1 MKNLNL
7 RSSQFANYIFGQ
19 YTPRKEMLEL
29 QLQGKEPQ
37 IPRHMMKYVAHGNYN
52 EKMGIAF
59 YVKHFKQ
66 IPKDYLKNQ
75 QNYIIQNW
83 LNLPKGKETVS
94 ISTTPDSISHDETHL
109 IEVKCS
115 MKDKYEEFNK
125 LWLPQVYGQQHIL
138 SSLGK
143 KIEKTYLINYTP
155 TVCRIWQIDY
165 NQDFI
170 NYLISNLSEFAECL
184 LKGKANGLPDKPD
197 NYQGNIVDESIKLI
211 KEYHYGDK
219 NGIR

>member
-7 RSSQFANYIFGQ
+7 RSSQFSNYIFGQ

-29 QLQGKEPQ
+29 QLQGKEPK
-37 IPRHMMKYVAHGNYN
+37 IPRHMMKYVAHGNFN

-66 IPKDYLKNQ
+66 IPKDYLKDQ

-165 NQDFI
+165 NQEFI
-170 NYLISNLSEFAECL
+170 DYLMKNLSEFAECL
-184 LKGKANGLPDKPD
+184 LKGKANGLVDKPD
-197 NYQGNIVDESIKLI
+197 RYQGDIDESIKLI

>member
-29 QLQGKEPQ
+29 QLQGKEPK
-37 IPRHMMKYVAHGNYN
+37 IPHHMMKYVAYGNFN

-59 YVKHFKQ
+59 YVKAFNK
-66 IPKDYLKNQ
+66 IPKDYLKDQ
-75 QNYIIQNW
+75 QSYIIQNW

-94 ISTTPDSISHDETHL
+94 ISTTPDGISQDETTI

-115 MKDKYEEFNK
+115 MRDKYEDFNK

-138 SSLGK
+138 SCLVK

-155 TVCRIWQIDY
+155 TVCRIWQVDY

-184 LKGKANGLPDKPD
+184 LKGKANGLVEKPKKFE
-197 NYQGNIVDESIKLI
+197 GNIDESIKLI
-211 KEYHYGDK
+211 KEYNYGAK
-219 NGIR
+219 NE

>member
-7 RSSQFANYIFGQ
+7 RSSQFSNYIFGQ

-66 IPKDYLKNQ
+66 IPKDYLKDQ

-165 NQDFI
+165 NQEFI
-170 NYLISNLSEFAECL
+170 DYLMKNLSEFAECL
-184 LKGKANGLPDKPD
+184 LKGKANGLVDKPD
-197 NYQGNIVDESIKLI
+197 RYQGDIDESIKLI
-211 KEYHYGDK
+211 KEYKYETS
-219 NGIR
+219 

>member
-7 RSSQFANYIFGQ
+7 RSSQFSNYIFGQ

-66 IPKDYLKNQ
+66 IPKDYLKDQ

-125 LWLPQVYGQQHIL
+125 LWLPQVCGQQYIL

-165 NQDFI
+165 NQEFI
-170 NYLISNLSEFAECL
+170 DYLMKNLSEFAECL
-184 LKGKANGLPDKPD
+184 LKGKANGLVDKPD
-197 NYQGNIVDESIKLI
+197 RYQGDIDESIKLI
-211 KEYHYGDK
+211 KEYKYETS
-219 NGIR
+219 

>member
-7 RSSQFANYIFGQ
+7 RSSQFSNYIFGQ
-19 YTPRKEMLEL
+19 YHPRKEMLEL

-37 IPRHMMKYVAHGNYN
+37 IPSHMMKYVAHGNLN

-59 YVKHFKQ
+59 YIKAFNK
-66 IPKDYLKNQ
+66 IPKDYLKDQ

-94 ISTTPDSISHDETHL
+94 ISTTPDGISQDENTI

-115 MKDKYEEFNK
+115 MRDKYEQFNK

-155 TVCRIWQIDY
+155 TVCRIWQVDY
-165 NQDFI
+165 SQDFI

-184 LKGKANGLPDKPD
+184 LKGKANGLADKPE
-197 NYQGNIVDESIKLI
+197 QFEGNIDESIKLI
-211 KEYHYGDK
+211 KEYKYGND
-219 NGIR
+219 

>member
-7 RSSQFANYIFGQ
+7 RSSQFSNYIFGQ

-37 IPRHMMKYVAHGNYN
+37 IPRHMMKYVAHGNFN

-66 IPKDYLKNQ
+66 IPKDYLKDQ

-94 ISTTPDSISHDETHL
+94 ISTTPDSISQDETHL

-155 TVCRIWQIDY
+155 TVCRIWQVDY

-184 LKGKANGLPDKPD
+184 LKGKANGLVDKPD
-197 NYQGNIVDESIKLI
+197 RYQGDIDESIKLI
-211 KEYHYGDK
+211 KEYKYETS
-219 NGIR
+219 

>member
-1 MKNLNL
+1 MKKLNL
-7 RSSQFANYIFGQ
+7 RSSQFANYLYGE
-19 YTPRKEMLEL
+19 YVSRKEMLEL
-29 QLQGKEPQ
+29 QLQGKEPK
-37 IPRHMMKYVAHGNYN
+37 IPSYMMKYVSHGNFN

-59 YVKHFKQ
+59 YIKAFNT
-66 IPKDYLKNQ
+66 IPKDYLKDQ

-94 ISTTPDSISHDETHL
+94 ISTTPDAISNDETHL

-125 LWLPQVYGQQHIL
+125 LWLPQVYGQIHIL

-155 TVCRIWQIDY
+155 IVCRIWQVDY
-165 NQDFI
+165 NQDYI
-170 NYLISNLSEFAECL
+170 NYLVSNLSEFAECL
-184 LKGKANGLPDKPD
+184 LKGKANGLADKSE
-197 NYQGNIVDESIKLI
+197 QFKGNIDESIKLI
-211 KEYHYGDK
+211 KEYHYGEK
-219 NGIR
+219 E

>member
-1 MKNLNL
+1 
-7 RSSQFANYIFGQ
+7 
-19 YTPRKEMLEL
+19 MLEL

-66 IPKDYLKNQ
+66 IPKDYLKDQ

-165 NQDFI
+165 NQEFI
-170 NYLISNLSEFAECL
+170 DYLMKNLSEFAECL
-184 LKGKANGLPDKPD
+184 LKGKANGLVDKPD
-197 NYQGNIVDESIKLI
+197 RYQGDIDESIKLI
-211 KEYHYGDK
+211 KEYKYETS
-219 NGIR
+219 

>member
-7 RSSQFANYIFGQ
+7 RSSQFSNYIFGQ

-66 IPKDYLKNQ
+66 IPKDYLKDQ

-165 NQDFI
+165 NQEFI
-170 NYLISNLSEFAECL
+170 DYLMKNLSEFAECL
-184 LKGKANGLPDKPD
+184 LKGKANGLVDKPD
-197 NYQGNIVDESIKLI
+197 RYQGDIDESIKLI

>member
-29 QLQGKEPQ
+29 QLQGKEPK
-37 IPRHMMKYVAHGNYN
+37 IPSHMVKYVAHGNFN

-66 IPKDYLKNQ
+66 IPKDYLKDQ
-75 QNYIIQNW
+75 QNYIIQNE
-83 LNLPKGKETVS
+83 NT
-94 ISTTPDSISHDETHL
+94 I

-115 MKDKYEEFNK
+115 MRDKYEQFNK

-138 SSLGK
+138 SCLGK

-155 TVCRIWQIDY
+155 TVCRIWQVDY

-184 LKGKANGLPDKPD
+184 LKGKANGLADKPT
-197 NYQGNIVDESIKLI
+197 QFEGNIDESIKLI
-211 KEYHYGDK
+211 KEYYYGDK
-219 NGIR
+219 NGI

>member
-7 RSSQFANYIFGQ
+7 RSSQFSNYIFGQ

-37 IPRHMMKYVAHGNYN
+37 IPRHMMKYVAHGNFN

-66 IPKDYLKNQ
+66 IPKDYLKDQ

-94 ISTTPDSISHDETHL
+94 ISTTPDSISQDETHL

-155 TVCRIWQIDY
+155 TVCRIWQVDY

-184 LKGKANGLPDKPD
+184 LKGKANGLVDKPD
-197 NYQGNIVDESIKLI
+197 RYQGDIDESIKLV
-211 KEYHYGDK
+211 KEYKYETS
-219 NGIR
+219 

>member
-7 RSSQFANYIFGQ
+7 RSSQFSNYLYGE

-37 IPRHMMKYVAHGNYN
+37 IPSHMIKYVNFGNFF

-59 YVKHFKQ
+59 YVKAFNK
-66 IPKDYLKNQ
+66 IPKDYLKDQ

-94 ISTTPDSISHDETHL
+94 ISTTPDGISHDETHL

-115 MKDKYEEFNK
+115 MRDKYKIFNK
-125 LWLPQVYGQQHIL
+125 KWLPQVYGQQHIL
-138 SSLGK
+138 SCLGK

-155 TVCRIWQIDY
+155 TVCRIWQVDY

-184 LKGKANGLPDKPD
+184 LKGKANGLADKPE
-197 NYQGNIVDESIKLI
+197 QFEGNIDESIKLI
-211 KEYHYGDK
+211 KEYKYGND
-219 NGIR
+219 

>member
-37 IPRHMMKYVAHGNYN
+37 IPKHMMKYVAHGNFN

-66 IPKDYLKNQ
+66 IPKDYLKDQ

-94 ISTTPDSISHDETHL
+94 ISTTPDAISQDETTI

-115 MKDKYEEFNK
+115 MRDKYEDFNK
-125 LWLPQVYGQQHIL
+125 LWLFQIGGQQHIL
-138 SSLGK
+138 SCLGK

-197 NYQGNIVDESIKLI
+197 NYQGNIDESIKLI
-211 KEYHYGDK
+211 KEYYYGDK

>member
-7 RSSQFANYIFGQ
+7 RSSQFSNYIFGQ

-125 LWLPQVYGQQHIL
+125 LWLPQVCGQQYIL

-165 NQDFI
+165 NQEFI
-170 NYLISNLSEFAECL
+170 DYLMKNLSEFAECL
-184 LKGKANGLPDKPD
+184 LKGKANGLVDKPD
-197 NYQGNIVDESIKLI
+197 RYQGDIDESIKLI
-211 KEYHYGDK
+211 KEYKYETS
-219 NGIR
+219 

>member
-7 RSSQFANYIFGQ
+7 RSSQFINYIMGE
-19 YTPRKEMLEL
+19 YTPRHEMLEL
-29 QLQGKEPQ
+29 QLQGKEPK
-37 IPRHMMKYVAHGNYN
+37 IPSHMMKYVSYGNFN

-66 IPKDYLKNQ
+66 IPKDYLKDQ
-75 QNYIIQNW
+75 QSHIIQNL
-83 LNLPKGKETVS
+83 LNLPKGKETVR
-94 ISTTPDSISHDETHL
+94 ISTTPDGISQDETTI

-115 MKDKYEEFNK
+115 MRDKYEQFNK

-138 SSLGK
+138 SCLGK

-165 NQDFI
+165 NQNLI
-170 NYLISNLSEFAECL
+170 NWLVENLSEFAECL
-184 LKGKANGLPDKPD
+184 LKGKANGLVEKPKKFE
-197 NYQGNIVDESIKLI
+197 GNIDESIKLI
-211 KEYHYGDK
+211 KEYNYGEK
-219 NGIR
+219 NE